1 MIIAGRS
8 RVLMTTWR
16 LIVDYQFGRWA
27 LTGRLESDYG
37 VGNTRIR
44 GTRVLKEW
52 LQVGAGWLHGPW
64 LGQWRHGADHKTG
77 YFRISFLF
85 NYLMH
90 CHCAILCYGCK
101 LIVHSLKKVGEL
113 KHLCLV
119 GQLNS
124 LHSRMY
130 FLVGIIKDMQKY
142 HSHLYICM
150 RSVQSTS
157 SCPPH
162 PIFEWASAATLVP
175 TKPWRILL
183 VST

>member
-1 MIIAGRS
+1 MIIAGGRG
-8 RVLMTTWR
+8 VLMTTWR

-27 LTGRLESDYG
+27 FTGRLESDYG
-37 VGNTRIR
+37 VGNTRIG

-101 LIVHSLKKVGEL
+101 LIVHFLRKVGYL

-119 GQLNS
+119 AQQNS

-130 FLVGIIKDMQKY
+130 FLVGIIKKFAQVPITFV
-142 HSHLYICM
+142 HLY
-150 RSVQSTS
+150 VFS
-157 SCPPH
+157 SEH
-162 PIFEWASAATLVP
+162 
-175 TKPWRILL
+175 ILL
-183 VST
+183 PAPSYLWMSIRCDPRSHQTLKNPPS